1 MGSYSSSSLN
11 NSPFGTERMVTPES
25 PTKDTNSAPM
35 PVKNDGVTIISNSL
49 YSSSPSAKKIF
60 ESPSKSTTSVPVA
73 SPAVKSRWSFSSSKK
88 SFGVYTSSSCSSLS
102 FGLFCLKMV
111 SESKGSKDE
120 TFFDTQQ
127 WLQSDSDDDFH
138 SVNGDFTPSRGN
150 TPKSS
155 FSDRLPRINNLIFHE
170 KKPSRGSSPAPKPRR
185 KKLGDLF
192 RESIREER
200 EESSGG
206 SSSLSSPYLSGEFNK
221 VAIEE
226 DSSIKEEKKKSNW
239 QHHRCLPGFS
249 ACGGSFMERR
259 KKMSSETGV
268 VAVK

>member
-1 MGSYSSSSLN
+1 
-11 NSPFGTERMVTPES
+11 MVT
-25 PTKDTNSAPM
+25 
-35 PVKNDGVTIISNSL
+35 
-49 YSSSPSAKKIF
+49 
-60 ESPSKSTTSVPVA
+60 
-73 SPAVKSRWSFSSSKK
+73 
-88 SFGVYTSSSCSSLS
+88 
-102 FGLFCLKMV
+102 
-111 SESKGSKDE
+111 ESKGSKDE
-120 TFFDTQQ
+120 AFFDTQQ

-192 RESIREER
+192 RETLLI
-200 EESSGG
+200 SGEN
-206 SSSLSSPYLSGEFNK
+206 SGEFNNA
-221 VAIEE
+221 AIEE
-226 DSSIKEEKKKSNW
+226 SGVKEEKKKSNW

-259 KKMSSETGV
+259 KKMSSETGA